1 MHGFQLWVNLPRRD
15 KMMAPRY
22 QEVPAAKIPVGRSAD
37 GTATVRVIAG
47 ESLGAH
53 AVIATRTPISYFD
66 VELRPGG
73 VLEQPLEAD
82 HNAFAFVVSGAGVF
96 GAERTPAKPHELV
109 LFRND
114 GGVARLE
121 ATGDSPLRALLVAG
135 RPLDEPVSRAGPF
148 VMNTRAEVVQ
158 AFEDFQAGRLG

>member
-1 MHGFQLWVNLPRRD
+1 
-15 KMMAPRY
+15 MMAPRY

-37 GTATVRVIAG
+37 GKATVRVIAG

-53 AVIATRTPISYFD
+53 AVIDTRTPISYFD

-73 VLEQPLEAD
+73 VLDQPLEPD
-82 HNAFAFVVSGAGVF
+82 HNAFAYVVSGAGLF

-121 ATGDSPLRALLVAG
+121 APAD
-135 RPLDEPVSRAGPF
+135 
-148 VMNTRAEVVQ
+148 
-158 AFEDFQAGRLG
+158 